1 MDKSYGR
8 VKHIT
13 SNGRDMTKND
23 TEKQRRL
30 AEALRANLTALIE
43 ALNRAKPSSSKGIYL
58 RKVALSSTMGAG
70 VKVDTASVLAPSA

>member
-8 VKHIT
+8 VKHIA

-30 AEALRANLTALIE
+30 AEALRANLKK
-43 ALNRAKPSSSKGIYL
+43 RKMPSE
-58 RKVALSSTMGAG
+58 
-70 VKVDTASVLAPSA
+70 APSTDESRKGDER